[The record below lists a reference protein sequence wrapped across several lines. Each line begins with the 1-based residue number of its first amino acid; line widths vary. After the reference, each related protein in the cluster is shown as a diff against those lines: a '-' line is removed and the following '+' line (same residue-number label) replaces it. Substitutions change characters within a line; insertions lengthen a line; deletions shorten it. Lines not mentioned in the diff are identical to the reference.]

1 MVDAEQT
8 WVQPAIDVCVQT
20 AQKLYNKGPVVV
32 YNTMQAYLT
41 DSASR
46 LDLELQR
53 GSVYGYNVGIKLVRG
68 AYMVTETALASKL
81 GYKRPIHDTV
91 QATHDTYNALA
102 RKLIDGVRTGTVNAV
117 LATHNEASVQQAVEY
132 MEACGVGKRDGVSFG
147 QLLGMCDHVSFPLG
161 AAGYD
166 SLKVVPYGPIRVVLP
181 YLVRRAQ
188 ENSDV
193 LGRAGFETRLIKT
206 TLKTRAVKLVKP

>member
-8 WVQPAIDVCVQT
+8 WVQPAIDVCVQA
-20 AQKLYNKGPVVV
+20 AQKLYNKGPVIV

-46 LDLELQR
+46 LELELQR
-53 GSVYGYNVGIKLVRG
+53 GEANGYKVGIKLVRG

-81 GYKRPIHDTV
+81 GYKRPIHDTME
-91 QATHDTYNALA
+91 ATHDNYNVLA
-102 RKLIDGVRTGTVNAV
+102 RKLIDSVKCGSGNAV
-117 LATHNEASVQQAVEY
+117 LATHNEASVRQAVEY
-132 MEACGVGKRDGVSFG
+132 MQEVGVGKRDGVSFG

-161 AAGYD
+161 AAGFD

-206 TLKTRAVKLVKP
+206 TLKTRAVQLVKP

>member
-81 GYKRPIHDTV
+81 
-91 QATHDTYNALA
+91 
-102 RKLIDGVRTGTVNAV
+102 VRTGAVNAV